1 MEYRTSNYLVVDEGN
16 RNNILNIYYLSTGRL
31 LCTIYNVGIL
41 EFIDGDGN
49 LLEDE
54 LEDYIN
60 SCAPLN

>member
-16 RNNILNIYYLSTGRL
+16 RNNILNVYYLSTGRL
-31 LCTIYNVGIL
+31 LCNIYNISIL